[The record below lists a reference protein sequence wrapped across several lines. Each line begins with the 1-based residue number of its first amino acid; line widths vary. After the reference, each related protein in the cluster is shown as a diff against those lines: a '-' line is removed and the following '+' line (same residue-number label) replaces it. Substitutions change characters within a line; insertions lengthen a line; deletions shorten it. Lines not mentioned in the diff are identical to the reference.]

1 MDKFSKV
8 AMVVIILLLAMIALH
23 PFISLPRAIAAE
35 HYKYL
40 VVSTGVDDL
49 SMQKD
54 LDKRVAEGWELA
66 APVVSEQVSGVTL
79 IFRKESD

>member
-23 PFISLPRAIAAE
+23 PFISPPRAIAAE

-40 VVSTGVDDL
+40 VVSTGVDGL
-49 SMQKD
+49 SMQRD